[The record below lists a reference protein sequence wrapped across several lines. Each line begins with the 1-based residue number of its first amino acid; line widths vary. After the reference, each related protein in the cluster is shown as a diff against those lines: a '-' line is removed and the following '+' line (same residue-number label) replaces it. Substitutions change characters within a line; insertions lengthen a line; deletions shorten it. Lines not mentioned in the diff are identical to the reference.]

1 MGIIYMLLAS
11 GCFATMSAFIKAVGL
26 SLPLPELVFLRCL
39 LSLPVLFLFVRIRRR
54 PLIVKA
60 RKLLLLRTLFGMT
73 AMSGFFFALT
83 HLPFAECIFLGRT
96 QPLIIALLA
105 PVILGEKTP
114 LAGWFAIGTGLAG
127 VALILQPGVIWSL
140 GAWIAVG
147 AAFASAL
154 AHMFVR
160 RLNATEYPL
169 VIVFN
174 FTALTCLLSGGWS
187 LPYFIMPTGQQWLFL
202 LCVALFASLGQL
214 CMTLAYQHD
223 RAPAVASASYTSVVL
238 AVLYGYF
245 FWDEVP
251 HPLSWL
257 GGGLIVGGGILLL
270 KSRIRVVEPPS
281 PAAS

>member
-11 GCFATMSAFIKAVGL
+11 GCFATMSAFIKAVGQ

-39 LSLPVLFLFVRIRRR
+39 LSLPVLFLIVRIRQR

-60 RKLLLLRTLFGMT
+60 KKLLLLRTFFGMM
-73 AMSGFFFALT
+73 AMSGFFFAMT

-105 PVILGEKTP
+105 PVILKEKTP
-114 LAGWFAIGTGLAG
+114 AAGWFAIFTGLVG
-127 VALILQPGVIWSL
+127 VALILQPGVTWSI
-140 GAWIAVG
+140 GAWVAIG
-147 AAFASAL
+147 AASASAL
-154 AHMFVR
+154 AHILVR

-174 FTALTCLLSGGWS
+174 FTALTCFCAGLWS
-187 LPYFIMPTGQQWLFL
+187 LPHFVLPTHKQLML
-202 LCVALFASLGQL
+202 LLGVALFASLGQL

-238 AVLYGYF
+238 AVIYGYF
-245 FWDEVP
+245 IWGEVP
-251 HPLSWL
+251 HPLTWF
-257 GGGLIVGGGILLL
+257 GGGLIVVGGILVL
-270 KSRIRVVEPPS
+270 KSRMHVNEPPS
-281 PAAS
+281 PAAT

>member
-1 MGIIYMLLAS
+1 MGILFMLLAS
-11 GCFATMSAFIKAVGL
+11 GCFATMSAFIKAVGQ

-39 LSLPVLFLFVRIRRR
+39 LALPVLFFIVRVRQR
-54 PLIVKA
+54 PLIVQA

-105 PVILGEKTP
+105 PVILGEKAP
-114 LAGWFAIGTGLAG
+114 GASWFAIFTGLAG
-127 VALILQPGVIWSL
+127 VALILQPGVTWSIGAWVAL
-140 GAWIAVG
+140 GAAC
-147 AAFASAL
+147 ASAL
-154 AHMFVR
+154 AHILVR

-174 FTALTCLLSGGWS
+174 FTALTCFLAGVWS
-187 LPYFIMPTGQQWLFL
+187 LPYLVMPSSRQWLFL
-202 LCVALFASLGQL
+202 MGVAVFASLGQL

-238 AVLYGYF
+238 AVFYGYF
-245 FWDEVP
+245 FWDEMP
-251 HPLSWL
+251 NLLTWL
-257 GGGLIVGGGILLL
+257 GGGLIVLGGVLLL
-270 KSRIRVVEPPS
+270 KSRMRVSEPP
-281 PAAS
+281 ASMLT